1 LSYLFGFYKRNENG
15 EELIDVLLK
24 NKAGRSALTDAFQSK
39 DVAVIELCLNHTS
52 ASEERLMD
60 MSSVSQKPSE
70 ERTEAE
76 KSAHAV
82 EHHFLLS
89 TKSHALTKV
98 IKMRELPITKADHP
112 FGSEEAPEDDSTG
125 ASSHLAPIH
134 APGSILCILSPTG
147 LCIWPAAI
155 ILARWITDLFPP
167 ETQALREKT
176 VVELGAGCGL
186 PAITAGE
193 IDEIAL

>member
-1 LSYLFGFYKRNENG
+1 MSYLFGFYKRNENG

-70 ERTEAE
+70 ERTEAD
-76 KSAHAV
+76 KSVHAV

-89 TKSHALTKV
+89 ARSHALTRV

-125 ASSHLAPIH
+125 NLQLFPRLVRLFFLSFASRPLHLARCHHSGAVDHRTLPSRD
-134 APGSILCILSPTG
+134 ARAAREDGGGARRG
-147 LCIWPAAI
+147 LR
-155 ILARWITDLFPP
+155 LAGHHSRCRDS
-167 ETQALREKT
+167 
-176 VVELGAGCGL
+176 
-186 PAITAGE
+186 
-193 IDEIAL
+193 